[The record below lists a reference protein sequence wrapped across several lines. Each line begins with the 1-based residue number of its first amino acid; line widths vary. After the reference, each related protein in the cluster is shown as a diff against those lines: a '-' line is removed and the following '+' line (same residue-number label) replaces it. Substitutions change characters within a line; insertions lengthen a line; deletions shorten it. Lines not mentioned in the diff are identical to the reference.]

1 MPLSPESLQ
10 QIQTLKA
17 QIASLKPL
25 LYQLKV
31 TKKLK
36 KTELELSLQSGQ
48 GDKDSIWN
56 EILQL
61 KESINET
68 QKQILS
74 LKDQIRATRGYT
86 FQ

>member
-36 KTELELSLQSGQ
+36 KNRIGIIFAERPRRQ
-48 GDKDSIWN
+48 G
-56 EILQL
+56 
-61 KESINET
+61 
-68 QKQILS
+68 
-74 LKDQIRATRGYT
+74 
-86 FQ
+86 